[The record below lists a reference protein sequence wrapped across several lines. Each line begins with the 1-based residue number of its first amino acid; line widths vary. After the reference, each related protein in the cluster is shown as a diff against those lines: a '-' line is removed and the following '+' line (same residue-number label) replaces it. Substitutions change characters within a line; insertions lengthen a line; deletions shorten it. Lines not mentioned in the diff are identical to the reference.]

1 MKTPIICCVVAI
13 AAFCVID
20 VAVGAERHE
29 ETSHPSRKELV
40 ERLHRKKTGGTIK
53 RPGTQKGSVAFF
65 NAITDRVSLESLSD
79 LAAELEK
86 TILISVRNEK
96 IDSCPDKNIRDIM
109 KAKNANAAV
118 FIVWRDDCDVPM
130 LFAPEQHWAIVNAKT
145 LVEDNPGEAAFR
157 TRLTKEAT
165 RAFAYVCGSGGSN
178 GGGDLMDAKDVKAL
192 DDVQAELPFDIQARF
207 ETHLRDMGITPWE
220 ETTYL
225 RACQEGWAPP
235 PTNAIQRAIWEKVH
249 QIPDKP
255 IKIEFDPK
263 KDK

>member
-1 MKTPIICCVVAI
+1 MITYKGYDALDRMREDASAGKKPDKRARNEDGLTELAQ
-13 AAFCVID
+13 
-20 VAVGAERHE
+20 
-29 ETSHPSRKELV
+29 KEV
-40 ERLHRKKTGGTIK
+40 
-53 RPGTQKGSVAFF
+53 
-65 NAITDRVSLESLSD
+65 D
-79 LAAELEK
+79 LAYKNMCEGDRRYETIMWGMVSGSISISLYACKWLVDSGKIELRK
-86 TILISVRNEK
+86 LWPLAGIIF
-96 IDSCPDKNIRDIM
+96 I
-109 KAKNANAAV
+109 

-145 LVEDNPGEAAFR
+145 LVEDNPGEVAFR
-157 TRLTKEAT
+157 TRLIKEAT

-235 PTNAIQRAIWEKVH
+235 PTNDVQRAIWEKVH